1 VSCRFSLSPR
11 SWCRRTDSSNSD
23 KNDPKGLA
31 ADMHKLIDVNVIG
44 NIHFYT
50 AFVPLLLKG
59 TVKKAICITS
69 GMSDIE
75 MVNSLA
81 IDTGALYSISKAAMN
96 LVTAKFHAEYKDQGV
111 LFLGIC
117 PGMVEVGAFDYGA
130 CKNNFPS
137 NNITSCSLESQ
148 HGLKLTTRLLQ
159 WPLTRWKDCNA

>member
-1 VSCRFSLSPR
+1 L
-11 SWCRRTDSSNSD
+11 CRRTNSLNSD
-23 KNDPKGLA
+23 ENDPKGLTT
-31 ADMHKLIDVNVIG
+31 DLHKLIDVNVIG

-69 GMSDIE
+69 GMSDVE

-96 LVTAKFHAEYKDQGV
+96 LVTAKFHAQYKDQGV

-117 PGMVEVGAFDYGA
+117 PGMVEVGAFDYA
-130 CKNNFPS
+130 SCKNNFVS
-137 NNITSCSLESQ
+137 NCIANHSLGSQ
-148 HGLKLTTRLLQ
+148 HGKKLTTNL
-159 WPLTRWKDCNA
+159 

>member
-1 VSCRFSLSPR
+1 MPNRDEN
-11 SWCRRTDSSNSD
+11 DS
-23 KNDPKGLA
+23 KGLVT
-31 ADMHKLIDVNVIG
+31 DMHKLLDINVIG

-69 GMSDIE
+69 GMSDVD

-96 LVTAKFHAEYKDQGV
+96 LVTAKFNAQYKSEGV

-117 PGMVEVGAFDYGA
+117 PGMVDVGAINYA
-130 CKNNFPS
+130 SCTNNFLCMHLLRKSFFRVPTEHS
-137 NNITSCSLESQ
+137 AM
-148 HGLKLTTRLLQ
+148 KLTKSLSQ
-159 WPLTRWKDCNA
+159 